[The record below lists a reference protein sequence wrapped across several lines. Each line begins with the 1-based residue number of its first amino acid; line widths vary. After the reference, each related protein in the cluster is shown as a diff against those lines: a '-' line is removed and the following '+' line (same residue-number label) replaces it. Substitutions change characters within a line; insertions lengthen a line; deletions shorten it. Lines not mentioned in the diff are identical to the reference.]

1 LEAVPRGDRL
11 WLTDC
16 RASPTKERVPVS
28 VARIQPLIRKFER
41 GLRLTDEERAALE
54 NLPLRVQPIRTDQ
67 DIVRE
72 GDRPARCFVLLEG
85 FAVAFKRTGPGKRQ
99 IMTFHIAGDI
109 PDLQSLHIRRLDNTV
124 STITPCRVG
133 FIEHEALIDLCTR
146 FPRLTNALWR
156 ETLTDAAIFKEWVL
170 NVGRRDAYTGM
181 AHLICEVVTRM
192 RAVGLV
198 ADDRCAFPMTQNE
211 LADAVGISAVHVNR
225 TLQELRAAGLI
236 TLARGKLH
244 ILEWEAL
251 KAAGDFAPDYL
262 YLEQERAA

>member
-1 LEAVPRGDRL
+1 
-11 WLTDC
+11 
-16 RASPTKERVPVS
+16 VS
-28 VARIQPLIRKFER
+28 VVRIQALIRKLER
-41 GLRLTDEERAALE
+41 GLRLIDGERAALE
-54 NLPLRVQPIRTDQ
+54 SLPVRVEQIRADQ

-72 GDRPARCFVLLEG
+72 GDRRESCFVLLEG
-85 FAVAFKRTGPGKRQ
+85 VAAALKRTGTGKRQ

-109 PDLQSLHIRRLDNTV
+109 PDLQSLHISRLDNTV
-124 STITPCRVG
+124 STLTPCKVG
-133 FIEHEALIDLCTR
+133 FVEHDALVDLCAR
-146 FPRLTNALWR
+146 FPRITNALWR

-170 NVGRRDAYTGM
+170 NVGRRDAYAGV

-198 ADDRCAFPMTQNE
+198 HDDRCAFPMTQNE

-244 ILEWEAL
+244 ILDWEGL
-251 KAAGDFAPDYL
+251 KQAGDFAPDYL
-262 YLEQERAA
+262 YLEEERAA

>member
-1 LEAVPRGDRL
+1 
-11 WLTDC
+11 
-16 RASPTKERVPVS
+16 VS
-28 VARIQPLIRKFER
+28 VVRIQALIRKLER
-41 GLRLTDEERAALE
+41 GLRLIDGERAALE
-54 NLPLRVQPIRTDQ
+54 SLPVRVEQIRADQ

-72 GDRPARCFVLLEG
+72 GDRRESCFVLLEG
-85 FAVAFKRTGPGKRQ
+85 VAAALKRTGTGKRQ

-109 PDLQSLHIRRLDNTV
+109 PDLQSLHISRLDNTV
-124 STITPCRVG
+124 STLTPCKVG
-133 FIEHEALIDLCTR
+133 FVEHDALVNLCAR
-146 FPRLTNALWR
+146 FPRITNALWR

-170 NVGRRDAYTGM
+170 NVGRRDAYAGV

-198 ADDRCAFPMTQNE
+198 HDDRCAFPMTQNE

-244 ILEWEAL
+244 ILEGEGL
-251 KAAGDFAPDYL
+251 K
-262 YLEQERAA
+262 

>member
-1 LEAVPRGDRL
+1 M
-11 WLTDC
+11 
-16 RASPTKERVPVS
+16 S
-28 VARIQPLIRKFER
+28 VVRIQALIRKLER
-41 GLRLTDEERAALE
+41 GLRLIDGERAALE
-54 NLPLRVQPIRTDQ
+54 SLPVRVEQIRADQ

-72 GDRPARCFVLLEG
+72 GDRRESCFVLLEG
-85 FAVAFKRTGPGKRQ
+85 VAAALKRTGTGKRQ

-109 PDLQSLHIRRLDNTV
+109 PDLQSLHISRLDNTV
-124 STITPCRVG
+124 STLTPCKVG
-133 FIEHEALIDLCTR
+133 FVEHDALVNLCAR
-146 FPRLTNALWR
+146 FPRITNALWR

-170 NVGRRDAYTGM
+170 NVGRRDAYAGV

-198 ADDRCAFPMTQNE
+198 HDDRCAFPMTQNE

-244 ILEWEAL
+244 ILDWEGL
-251 KAAGDFAPDYL
+251 KQAGDFAPDYL
-262 YLEQERAA
+262 YLEEERAA

>member
-1 LEAVPRGDRL
+1 M
-11 WLTDC
+11 
-16 RASPTKERVPVS
+16 S
-28 VARIQPLIRKFER
+28 VVRIQALIRKLER
-41 GLRLTDEERAALE
+41 GLRLIEAERAALE
-54 NLPLRVQPIRTDQ
+54 SLPVRVEQIRADQ

-72 GDRPARCFVLLEG
+72 GDRRESCFVLLEG
-85 FAVAFKRTGPGKRQ
+85 VAAALKRTGTGKRQ

-109 PDLQSLHIRRLDNTV
+109 PDLQSLHISRLDNTV
-124 STITPCRVG
+124 STLTPCKVG
-133 FIEHEALIDLCTR
+133 FVEHDALVDLCAR
-146 FPRLTNALWR
+146 FPRITNALWR

-170 NVGRRDAYTGM
+170 NVGRRDAYAGV

-198 ADDRCAFPMTQNE
+198 HDDRCAFPMTQNE

-244 ILEWEAL
+244 VLDWEGL
-251 KAAGDFAPDYL
+251 KRAGDFAPDYL
-262 YLEQERAA
+262 YLEEERAA

>member
-1 LEAVPRGDRL
+1 MRVEQI
-11 WLTDC
+11 
-16 RASPTKERVPVS
+16 RA
-28 VARIQPLIRKFER
+28 
-41 GLRLTDEERAALE
+41 
-54 NLPLRVQPIRTDQ
+54 DQ

-72 GDRPARCFVLLEG
+72 GDRRESCFVLLEG
-85 FAVAFKRTGPGKRQ
+85 VAAALKRTGTGKRQ

-109 PDLQSLHIRRLDNTV
+109 PDLQSLHISRLDNTV
-124 STITPCRVG
+124 STLTPCKVG
-133 FIEHEALIDLCTR
+133 FVEHDALVDLCAR
-146 FPRLTNALWR
+146 FPRITNALWR

-170 NVGRRDAYTGM
+170 NVGRRDAYAGV

-198 ADDRCAFPMTQNE
+198 HDDRCAFPMTQNE

-244 ILEWEAL
+244 ILDWEGL
-251 KAAGDFAPDYL
+251 KQAGDFAPDYL
-262 YLEQERAA
+262 YLEEERAA